1 MYSPDSTQ
9 RVLSQLQLVRGAA
22 PGARVLLRGLQQLQH
37 PDEVVLSRYSTLS
50 ASLSVPDE
58 APAPGGLVA
67 EAAGGEGGA
76 GEDVVQGRRF
86 VRRPGGC
93 RRFVRRP
100 GGGHGGAGEAVVVQ
114 VGGHEGVL
122 GLALVTRPLQV
133 RACRRRYV

>member
-1 MYSPDSTQ
+1 M
-9 RVLSQLQLVRGAA
+9 
-22 PGARVLLRGLQQLQH
+22 
-37 PDEVVLSRYSTLS
+37 
-50 ASLSVPDE
+50 SVPDE

-67 EAAGGEGGA
+67 EAAGGEGCA

-114 VGGHEGVL
+114 VGGYEGVL

-133 RACRRRYV
+133 RACNGIMPSQKKWYEVVTVANTVYLTGMNERN